1 MNDPSQLFTHIRI
14 IIGIVLGLG
23 LTHLLRNAAHLV
35 EHPKKTRVWWVH
47 LVWALSTFLYLVHFW
62 WWELRLDTVPHWNFA
77 AYLFVILYAVLLYLM
92 CALLFPEDISDY
104 SGFRDYFLSRR
115 RWFFG
120 VLAIVYLLDFIDT
133 WLKGAGYLHA
143 LGPEY
148 IVRGAVFVT
157 LCLIAMRTRNARFHG
172 AFAVL
177 GIIYQLSFILR
188 LYYVE

>member
-1 MNDPSQLFTHIRI
+1 MNDPAQLFTHIRI

-23 LTHLLRNAAHLV
+23 LTHLLRNAARLV

-77 AYLFVILYAVLLYLM
+77 AYLFVIVYAVLLYLM

-104 SGFRDYFLSRR
+104 DGFRDYFLSRR

-120 VLAIVYLLDFIDT
+120 VLALAYLLDFIDT

-148 IVRGAVFVT
+148 IARGAVFVI
-157 LCLIAMRTRNARFHG
+157 LCLIAMRTRNARFHA